1 VQIIVIKRKEETI
14 EFRYLQTLTYNL
26 EEILLGL
33 SMKMDRPLL
42 RMDVNPSNLHQC
54 HWRHYSNPYL
64 VDALNIYPAD
74 RKEE

>member
-1 VQIIVIKRKEETI
+1 
-14 EFRYLQTLTYNL
+14 
-26 EEILLGL
+26 
-33 SMKMDRPLL
+33 MDGSLL
-42 RMDVNPSNLHQC
+42 RMDISPSNLHQC